1 MKKLAWLLTAIL
13 ILSLAISCAP
23 PLAPAPAKPP
33 PLPPPALPPSP
44 APPAP
49 PAPAKAVTTIDIG
62 WPMPK
67 NWDADPDIDGIEFD
81 LTPKDA
87 QDKMVETPG
96 VVSAKLW
103 LKAPYPATGKGDLLQ
118 EWSNIQVTKDDY
130 DWLMGVT
137 IRLEYKDFEPEE
149 MQFGILEVTFVTPD
163 GKSFTAR
170 ESSVMLAK

>member
-1 MKKLAWLLTAIL
+1 MKRILLSIL
-13 ILSLAISCAP
+13 VIGILLLSACGAPITAP
-23 PLAPAPAKPP
+23 PAE
-33 PLPPPALPPSP
+33 

-49 PAPAKAVTTIDIG
+49 TKAVTTIDIG
-62 WPMPK
+62 WPMAE
-67 NWDADPDIDGIEFD
+67 NWDADPEVDGIEFD

-87 QDKMVETPG
+87 EDKMVETPG

-103 LKAPYPATGKGDLLQ
+103 LERPFPETGKGDLVQ

-137 IRLEYKDFEPEE
+137 IRLEYKGFEPKE
-149 MQFGILEVTFVTPD
+149 MQFGILEVTLVTPD

-170 ESSVMLAK
+170 ASSVMLAK

>member
-1 MKKLAWLLTAIL
+1 MKKLASVLTAIL

-33 PLPPPALPPSP
+33 PLPPPALPPL
-44 APPAP
+44 PAP

-62 WPMPK
+62 FAMPK
-67 NWDADPDIDGIEFD
+67 NWDADPDIDGIEFH

-87 QDKMVETPG
+87 EDKMVETPG

-103 LKAPYPATGKGDLLQ
+103 LQAQYPATGKGNLIQ
-118 EWSNIQVTKDDY
+118 EWSDIQVTKGNY
-130 DWLMGVT
+130 DWLMGAK
-137 IRLEYKDFEPEE
+137 IRLEYKGFQPTQ
-149 MQFGILEVTFVTPD
+149 MQFGILEVTLTTPD

-170 ESSVMLAK
+170 ASPVMLGG